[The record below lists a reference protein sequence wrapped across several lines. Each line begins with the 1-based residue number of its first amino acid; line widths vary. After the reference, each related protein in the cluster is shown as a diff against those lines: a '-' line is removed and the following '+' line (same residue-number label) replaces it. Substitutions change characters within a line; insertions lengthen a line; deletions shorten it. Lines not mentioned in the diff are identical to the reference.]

1 MAPLVDELIGTDP
14 ARSGNVFLLTGVSF
28 TEETGCS
35 CLDGLPDPTSP
46 LPPPESPLLAT
57 ELEAVRGGADSV
69 KWRTIFCEI
78 ISKND
83 KMENKFHVPLTG
95 ILLLLL
101 LSSLGKVT
109 WASSIRIQLGSDTV
123 DAPIELTIVN

>member
-1 MAPLVDELIGTDP
+1 
-14 ARSGNVFLLTGVSF
+14 LTGVSF

-69 KWRTIFCEI
+69 KWRTIFYEI

-83 KMENKFHVPLTG
+83 KKNEKQIPRTFNRHFIVVVVVLSRQSDLG
-95 ILLLLL
+95 IF
-101 LSSLGKVT
+101 
-109 WASSIRIQLGSDTV
+109 
-123 DAPIELTIVN
+123 N